1 MEKEK
6 KQQIINGNKIRENDT
21 GSTEVQ
27 VSLLTERINHLV
39 QHLSTHDTDN
49 HSRRGLF
56 MLVGQRK
63 RLLSYLSRED
73 VTRYNNLITKLNLR
87 K

>member
-6 KQQIINGNKIRENDT
+6 KQKIINDYKIREGDT

-39 QHLSTHDTDN
+39 GHLSTHVTDN

-73 VTRYNNLITKLNLR
+73 VTRYNSLISKLSLR

>member
-1 MEKEK
+1 MEKAK
-6 KQQIINGNKIRENDT
+6 KQQIITSSKISEGDT

-39 QHLSTHDTDN
+39 QHLSAHVTDN

-56 MLVGQRK
+56 VLVGQRK

>member
-6 KQQIINGNKIRENDT
+6 KQKIISSSRISEADT

-39 QHLSTHDTDN
+39 QHLGIHVTDN

-63 RLLSYLSRED
+63 RLLAYLSRED
-73 VTRYNNLITKLNLR
+73 VSRYNNLITKLSLR

>member
-6 KQQIINGNKIRENDT
+6 KQQIISENGVRENDT

-27 VSLLTERINHLV
+27 VSLMTERINHLV
-39 QHLSTHDTDN
+39 QHLSTHKTDN
-49 HSRRGLF
+49 QSRRGLF
-56 MLVGQRK
+56 ILVGQRK

-73 VTRYNNLITKLNLR
+73 ASRYNNLIAKLGLR

>member
-6 KQQIINGNKIRENDT
+6 KQKIISDYKIREGDT

-39 QHLSTHDTDN
+39 GHLSTHVTDN

-73 VTRYNNLITKLNLR
+73 VTRYNSLISKLSLR